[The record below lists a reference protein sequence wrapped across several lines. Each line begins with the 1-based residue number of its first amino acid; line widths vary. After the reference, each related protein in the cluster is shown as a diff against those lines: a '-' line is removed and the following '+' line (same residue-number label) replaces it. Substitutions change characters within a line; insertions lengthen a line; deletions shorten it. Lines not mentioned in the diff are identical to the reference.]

1 MSKFLFFVLVL
12 LGIHFDASAQFF
24 NAAQKFLLP
33 LGLLSAI
40 DQNQQQL
47 NPAASHPQEIK
58 GLHFYTSAPLQIP
71 NLNAAQLSIFY
82 AYSQFAIYHELS
94 GVFHPSNQQFQTT
107 HALAFSPYPGLHI
120 GLGLQLQLFTQPAYY
135 GNLLSA
141 SARLGCQ
148 YQLNKRQYVALVM
161 HDIGRVAQQQVSL
174 EHILLFDERL
184 SFAQGFSWNLQ
195 YKPQLYISLSQKLTA
210 AKVQFT
216 CGLFPQSYAISI
228 ALSKQKQVTWLL
240 GQSWQSAQGLCFQ
253 IGLKL
258 H

>member
-1 MSKFLFFVLVL
+1 MLAKAQLFTGVQNFLQP
-12 LGIHFDASAQFF
+12 S
-24 NAAQKFLLP
+24 
-33 LGLLSAI
+33 GLLNAI
-40 DQNQQQL
+40 DQNQQHL
-47 NPAASHPQEIK
+47 NPAASHPQENK
-58 GLHFYTSAPLQIP
+58 GLYFFTSAPLQIS

-82 AYSQFAIYHELS
+82 AYSQFAMYHELN

-107 HALAFSPYPGLHI
+107 HSLAFSPYPGLRI
-120 GLGLQLQLFTQPAYY
+120 GLGLQIQLFTQPAYY

-148 YQLNKRQYVALVM
+148 YQLNKRQYVALVL

-174 EHILLFDERL
+174 EHVLLFDERL
-184 SFAQGFSWNLQ
+184 SFTQGFSWNLQ
-195 YKPQLYISLSQKLTA
+195 YKPQFYLSLTQKLTA

-216 CGLFPQSYAISI
+216 CGLFPQSYAFSI

>member
-1 MSKFLFFVLVL
+1 MPKFLFVVLFL
-12 LGIHFDASAQFF
+12 LGMCFEASAQFF
-24 NAAQKFLLP
+24 TTAQKFLLP

-47 NPAASHPQEIK
+47 NPAASHPQEKK
-58 GLHFYTSAPLQIP
+58 GGHFYTSTPLQIS

-82 AYSQFAIYHELS
+82 AHSQFAIYHELS
-94 GVFHPSNQQFQTT
+94 GVFHPGNQQFQTT
-107 HALAFSPYPGLHI
+107 HALAFSPYKGLRI

-148 YQLNKRQYVALVM
+148 YQLNQRQYVALVL

-174 EHILLFDERL
+174 EHVLLLDERL
-184 SFAQGFSWNLQ
+184 SFTQGFSWNLQ
-195 YKPQLYISLSQKLTA
+195 YKPQLYFCLTQKLTA

-216 CGLFPQSYAISI
+216 CGLFPQSYAFSI
-228 ALSKQKQVTWLL
+228 ALGKQKQVTWLL